1 MKKLILAA
9 IAVVALVAGSSAIA
23 GSTNVTVSSAGFTPQ
38 SVSIQSG
45 DSVNWTNTDVATR
58 RVVFSNTSCSL
69 RLDPG
74 QSSSCAFPT
83 PGTFNYTDPNTGN
96 AGTVN
101 VAQNSRSVTLAA
113 SRTIGIFGDSMTLSG
128 TVSSK
133 AAGEKVT
140 VVAQPVGL
148 PESRVDVTTTA
159 GGNWS
164 LLVQP
169 RVKTTYKAVY
179 DTATSA
185 SKTIT
190 LRPRLTFQ
198 KVGRHQYLVVVLA
211 AHSMAGKRLDI
222 ARRIGGRWVTYRT
235 ATIGKIARTSTTSVV
250 YFVTVVPSGT
260 HLRAFLPQSQAG
272 SDYFAGH
279 SNFVVQ

>member
-1 MKKLILAA
+1 MKKLLPVA
-9 IAVVALVAGSSAIA
+9 VALVALAAGSTAIA
-23 GSTNVTVSSAGFTPQ
+23 GSTNVAITGAGFTPQ
-38 SVSIQSG
+38 NVSVQSG
-45 DSVNWTNTDVATR
+45 DSVNWTNTDVVR
-58 RVVFSNTSCSL
+58 HRVVFSNTSCSL
-69 RLDPG
+69 VLDPG
-74 QSSSCAFPT
+74 QSSACTFPAA
-83 PGTFNYTDPNTGN
+83 GTFTYNDPNTGS

-101 VAQNSRSVTLAA
+101 VAANTRAVTLAA

-140 VVAQPVGL
+140 VVAHPVGL
-148 PESRVDVTTTA
+148 PETRTDVTTTA

-169 RVKTTYKAVY
+169 RVKTTYQAVY

-211 AHSMAGKRLDI
+211 SHSMAGKQIQI
-222 ARRIGGRWVTYRT
+222 ARWAAGRWLVFRT
-235 ATIGKIARTSTTSVV
+235 ATIGSIARTSTTSVV
-250 YFVTVVPSGT
+250 YFTTVVRSGT
-260 HLRAFLPQSQAG
+260 KLRAFLPQDQAG